1 MFTAHEDFR
10 LTDFTPT
17 QSVLFTALE
26 KRPVV
31 LAFDQAHGSSDGGA
45 ILLSAANR
53 RFVDGLIESLSSCL
67 QDVRQQGK
75 VDHPLTHLMRQR
87 IYGLACGYEDA
98 NDAARIGADPM
109 HKLLAGRDPIKGLD
123 LASQPT
129 LSRFEN
135 SVTPRSLY
143 TIGMTLAER
152 VIMRHGKRRNGH
164 ARLVTI
170 DMDPTDAA
178 TYGAQQLS
186 FFNTHYDNH
195 CYLPMLGFVSF
206 DNEPD
211 QYLCAAVLR
220 PGNVGAA
227 TGAVGVLRRL
237 IELVRRSFPKSRIR
251 VRLDGGFASPALFE
265 FLDAEPKL
273 EYVVAMASNA
283 VLTRHCEDAMT
294 VARLCSGLTDDTEHV
309 YGDARYAAKSW
320 KRERRVIFKAEVVK
334 ADGKE
339 ARDNPRFVVTNMNQ
353 SAQWLYEEVYCQRGD
368 IENRIKELKALD
380 VDRTSCTDFWA
391 NQLRVLMAAAAYVL
405 LQEIR
410 LNAALTSLAR
420 AQVWTLRERLLK
432 LGARIVSTVRRI
444 VVHLPESFPWRN
456 DFHKIATA
464 LGATAG

>member
-1 MFTAHEDFR
+1 VFTAQEDFR
-10 LTDFTPT
+10 LTDFNLT
-17 QSVLFTALE
+17 QSVLFTELE

-31 LAFDQAHGSSDGGA
+31 LAFDQALGSSDGGA

-53 RFVDGLIESLSSCL
+53 RFDDGLIESLSRSL
-67 QDVRQQGK
+67 RDLRQQGK
-75 VDHPLTHLMRQR
+75 VDHQMAELMRQR

-109 HKLLAGRDPIKGLD
+109 HKLLAGRDPLKGLD

-135 SVTPRSLY
+135 SVTLHSLF
-143 TIGMTLAER
+143 TMGMTLAES

-206 DNEPD
+206 DNEAD

-227 TGAVGVLRRL
+227 TGAVGLLRRL
-237 IELVRRSFPKSRIR
+237 IQLVRASFPKASIR
-251 VRLDGGFASPALFE
+251 VRLDGGFASPAVFD
-265 FLDAEPKL
+265 FLDASPKVY
-273 EYVVAMASNA
+273 YVVAMASNA
-283 VLTRHCEDAMT
+283 VLDRHAAEALD
-294 VARLCSGLTDDTEHV
+294 VARLAAELTDETEHV
-309 YGDARYAAKSW
+309 YGDTSYAAKSW
-320 KRERRVIFKAEVVK
+320 KHERRVIFKAEVVR
-334 ADGKE
+334 AENKE
-339 ARDNPRFVVTNMNQ
+339 PRDNPRFVVTNMKQ
-353 SAQWLYEEVYCQRGD
+353 TPQWLYEEVYCQRGD

-380 VDRTSCTDFWA
+380 VDRTSCTNFWA

-410 LNAALTSLAR
+410 LNAALTSLVR

-432 LGARIVSTVRRI
+432 LGARVSASVRRI

-456 DFHKIATA
+456 DFQKIAAA